1 MKSIDRKPA
10 DQNTAQA
17 IKRLQQQIG
26 DLRNEIDS
34 LSKTAITTEEDNI
47 LELEPNTFNGN
58 DSPPN
63 SLNSQIYVK
72 QSDGELYYSNSR
84 NVETRLNVDNT
95 TALNAKQDAL
105 TFGIADTNVIKCGS
119 GIADDDF
126 LKINST
132 TLEGRSATEVK
143 TDLSLNN
150 VDNTTDANK
159 PISTATQSALN
170 NKQDTLTLGIANTN
184 SVKIDSAS
192 VADDEYARFTASGLE
207 SRSNAEVLSDIG
219 ALPLAGGT
227 MTGHLNISNADIN
240 FSQASLMVNGSGNV
254 DKIYGDGSDIVI
266 AKDDDDVILIKDTET
281 RFEHPVKIKEQ
292 ASANADST
300 ARGQIWVKNDT
311 PNNLYFT
318 NDAGNDVQITNG
330 ASLASGGGASYW
342 TPQWSTRYYTYAS
355 NWMSPSTTY
364 GASYYQWNKNN
375 GTSLLTNWVD
385 SNNPVI
391 VVPRNCTLN
400 TYSLLGRATSS
411 ETYQLALLTGT
422 PNYGSV
428 GDTSLTQVGSTQ
440 TINATA
446 NIQNKLEETG
456 LTVSLSQGDIL
467 IPMLR
472 RTTNTSATYKFWYA
486 VFVLEATFG

>member
-105 TFGIADTNVIKCGS
+105 TFGIADTNTV
-119 GIADDDF
+119 
-126 LKINST
+126 KIN
-132 TLEGRSATEVK
+132 
-143 TDLSLNN
+143 
-150 VDNTTDANK
+150 
-159 PISTATQSALN
+159 
-170 NKQDTLTLGIANTN
+170 
-184 SVKIDSAS
+184 SAS

-219 ALPLAGGT
+219 AVPLAGGT

-330 ASLASGGGASYW
+330 ASLASAGGGTDTWVFQAGARWATRYDRWWFPNASYGFNYFIW
-342 TPQWSTRYYTYAS
+342 TGTLNSSSLPSQYYD
-355 NWMSPSTTY
+355 NW
-364 GASYYQWNKNN
+364 
-375 GTSLLTNWVD
+375 
-385 SNNPVI
+385 NPNI
-391 VVPRNCTLN
+391 VVPKNLTLKSYKARGSFN
-400 TYSLLGRATSS
+400 STQ
-411 ETYQLALLTGT
+411 TYQLALLTGT
-422 PNYGSV
+422 PTYGTI
-428 GDTSLTQVGSTQ
+428 GNTNLTQIGSTQ
-440 TINATA
+440 SINANA
-446 NIQNKLEETG
+446 NYQQELGESG
-456 LTVSLSQGDIL
+456 LNVSLSAGDIL
-467 IPMLR
+467 VPALR
-472 RTTNTSATYKFWYA
+472 RTTTNNSTYYYFYMN
-486 VFVLEATFG
+486 FELIGEYT

>member
-1 MKSIDRKPA
+1 M
-10 DQNTAQA
+10 
-17 IKRLQQQIG
+17 
-26 DLRNEIDS
+26 
-34 LSKTAITTEEDNI
+34 
-47 LELEPNTFNGN
+47 
-58 DSPPN
+58 
-63 SLNSQIYVK
+63 
-72 QSDGELYYSNSR
+72 
-84 NVETRLNVDNT
+84 
-95 TALNAKQDAL
+95 
-105 TFGIADTNVIKCGS
+105 
-119 GIADDDF
+119 
-126 LKINST
+126 
-132 TLEGRSATEVK
+132 
-143 TDLSLNN
+143 
-150 VDNTTDANK
+150 
-159 PISTATQSALN
+159 
-170 NKQDTLTLGIANTN
+170 
-184 SVKIDSAS
+184 
-192 VADDEYARFTASGLE
+192 
-207 SRSNAEVLSDIG
+207 
-219 ALPLAGGT
+219 AGGT